1 VRGEKGLHGPRE
13 AAGPFYGGM
22 NPEDTELLPRLL
34 RGEEAAYRA
43 LVAAHHGAMRRLA
56 RAIVGDALAE
66 EVVQEAWI
74 KAIAAL
80 HSFEGRSSLRPW
92 LFRILRNEA
101 IDRLRKESRVLESES
116 LEGEVL
122 VDRFAPD
129 GHWRPPPSIWS
140 NETPESLLAARELA
154 AVIEAAV
161 QTMPA
166 TQRAVLTLR
175 DMDGLPFEEICNIL
189 DVSAS
194 SVRVY
199 LHRAR
204 QRVWMAID
212 AHEGK

>member
-1 VRGEKGLHGPRE
+1 
-13 AAGPFYGGM
+13 M
-22 NPEDTELLPRLL
+22 TPEDTQLLPRLL
-34 RGEEAAYRA
+34 NSEEAAYRT
-43 LVAAHHGAMRRLA
+43 LVATNHGVMRRLA

-66 EVVQEAWI
+66 VVVQETWI

-80 HSFEGRSSLRPW
+80 PSFEGRSSLRTW
-92 LFRILRNEA
+92 LLRIARNEA
-101 IDRLRKESRVLESES
+101 IDRLRKESRVWESES

-122 VDRFAPD
+122 ADRFAMD

-140 NETPESLLAARELA
+140 DETPEALLAARELA
-154 AVIEAAV
+154 AVIDAALEA
-161 QTMPA
+161 MPA

-175 DMDGLPFEEICNIL
+175 DMDGLEFEEICNIL

-194 SVRVY
+194 SVRVL

-204 QRVWMAID
+204 QRLWVAID